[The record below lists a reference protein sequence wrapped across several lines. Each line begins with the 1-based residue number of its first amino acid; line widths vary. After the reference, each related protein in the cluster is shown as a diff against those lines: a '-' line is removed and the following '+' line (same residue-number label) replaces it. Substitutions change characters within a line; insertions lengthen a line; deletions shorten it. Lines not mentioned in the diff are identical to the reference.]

1 MTWGDALAPLRRP
14 VFAWFFAAR
23 TTQLLGSTMGTIAL
37 TFAVLEMTDSPVA
50 LGQVLAAKTVPLVLF
65 LLYGGVLADRFP
77 RAAVI
82 QVSNVT
88 AGLSGAVLAW
98 LFISGHGEMWSVLIL
113 TGINGIA
120 SAAAFPALQA
130 VIPQL
135 VPRHELQSANA
146 LMSMSRNAL
155 TILGPTVGAL
165 LVVTI
170 GPGWALAVD
179 ALTFLVSSALLI
191 PIRLPAAD
199 RRPGRQSTLQE
210 LLAGWDYFRRTTWLW
225 LVVVAFGLLNMIQ
238 AGAWFTLGP
247 AVAERTIGEQGWGLV
262 LSAES
267 AGLLLT
273 SVVLLRVPLRR
284 PLFWGMLGASLM
296 GVPLIILGA
305 EPHLIALVAAAFLAG
320 AGLEVFGLGWS
331 LTMQEHVPESMLSR
345 AYSYD
350 ALGSFIAMPL
360 GQLAFGPL
368 GAQLGLRDLLIIS
381 GIGYLSIALLT
392 LVSGSVRNLQRI
404 PATAAAPTPSET

>member
-1 MTWGDALAPLRRP
+1 MTWGDALAPLRRS

-77 RAAVI
+77 RAAII

-98 LFISGHGEMWSVLIL
+98 LFISGHGELWSVLIL

-120 SAAAFPALQA
+120 AAAAFPALQA

-135 VPRHELQSANA
+135 VPRSELQSANA

-155 TILGPTVGAL
+155 TILGPTAGAL

-199 RRPGRQSTLQE
+199 RLAGGQSTLRE
-210 LLAGWDYFRRTTWLW
+210 LLAGWDYFLRTTWLW
-225 LVVVAFGLLNMIQ
+225 VVVVAFGLLNMIH

-296 GVPLIILGA
+296 GAPLIILGV
-305 EPHLIALVAAAFLAG
+305 EPHLIALVAVAFLAG

-331 LTMQEHVPESMLSR
+331 LAMQEHVPESMLSR

-350 ALGSFIAMPL
+350 ALGSFVAMPL

-368 GAQLGLRDLLIIS
+368 GAQFGLRDLLIVS

-392 LVSGSVRNLQRI
+392 LLSGSVRNLQRV
-404 PATAAAPTPSET
+404 PSAGLASGE